1 MFENLQEKLQRAFK
15 TLRGQATLT
24 EENIDEALREI
35 RLALLEADVNF
46 KVVKQL
52 IDQIRVKAVGQDV
65 LTALSPGEQVIK
77 IVRDELVEILGR
89 DTARMKF
96 ASQPPTVIL
105 MAGLQGSGKTTT
117 SGKLANWLKNGGHR
131 PLLVSVDVY
140 RPAAREQLKVVA
152 QAVKANIYE
161 GEVGEATPGPRDPRA
176 KEARREAI
184 NTGSDVLIVDTAG
197 RLHIDDQLMDEMQ
210 LLKRLLN
217 PQEILFVADAMT
229 GQDAVNSADEF
240 HKKLSLTG
248 VVLTKMD
255 GDARGGAA
263 LSIRQV
269 TGQPIKFIGVGEK
282 YDALEPFHPDRI
294 VSRILGMGDILSLI
308 ERAES
313 QIDKKKAQEMAT
325 KALTGDGFSLED
337 FRDQLRQVKKM
348 GSMKSLLGM
357 LPSIGPFSGLQ
368 KAADNV
374 DEGQINRVEAII
386 NSMTTHERNHHEVIN
401 GSRRKRIA
409 RGSGTTVQEVNN
421 LLRQYAQM
429 KKMFKQMGKTVA
441 PRTGLFHQLQG
452 QPAHGVAGID
462 FHHRLEPAI
471 ALGCAIDEG
480 VDANRPDIAGALQFR
495 FEQRKDVA
503 IEALEAARNVR
514 RFAEQR
520 GYVRRYAAAVVGRR
534 PVGPE
539 LSLAVIDQAGVA
551 AELQVAR
558 PHLQLDGEIQRALQP
573 GFDDHLS
580 AILQG
585 TGQPLLLCRQHL

>member
-15 TLRGQATLT
+15 SLRGQAKLT

-46 KVVKQL
+46 KVVKEL
-52 IDQIRVKAVGQDV
+52 IDRIRAKAVGQEV

-77 IVRDELVEILGR
+77 IVRDELVETLGH

-152 QAVKANIYE
+152 QAIKAQIYE
-161 GEVGEATPGPRDPRA
+161 GEVGEANTATVERLV

-184 NTGSDVLIVDTAG
+184 VSGCDVLIVDTAG

-210 LLKRLLN
+210 SLKKLLN
-217 PQEILFVADAMT
+217 PSEILFIADAMT
-229 GQDAVNSADEF
+229 GQDAVRSADEF
-240 HKKLSLTG
+240 HKKLSVTG
-248 VVLTKMD
+248 IILTKMD

-325 KALTGDGFSLED
+325 RALTGDGFSLED

-348 GSMKSLLGM
+348 GSMKSLMGM

-374 DEGQINRVEAII
+374 DEKQINRVEAII
-386 NSMTTHERNHHEVIN
+386 NSMTTYERNHHEVIN
-401 GSRRKRIA
+401 GNRRKRIA
-409 RGSGTTVQEVNN
+409 RGSGTSVQEVNN

-429 KKMFKQMGKTVA
+429 KKMFKQMGKPSFA
-441 PRTGLFHQLQG
+441 RRL
-452 QPAHGVAGID
+452 AGMK
-462 FHHRLEPAI
+462 L
-471 ALGCAIDEG
+471 
-480 VDANRPDIAGALQFR
+480 
-495 FEQRKDVA
+495 
-503 IEALEAARNVR
+503 
-514 RFAEQR
+514 
-520 GYVRRYAAAVVGRR
+520 
-534 PVGPE
+534 
-539 LSLAVIDQAGVA
+539 
-551 AELQVAR
+551 
-558 PHLQLDGEIQRALQP
+558 P
-573 GFDDHLS
+573 GM
-580 AILQG
+580 
-585 TGQPLLLCRQHL
+585 

>member
-15 TLRGQATLT
+15 SLRGQAKLS
-24 EENIDEALREI
+24 EENIAEALREI

-46 KVVKQL
+46 KVVKEL
-52 IDQIRVKAVGQDV
+52 IDRIQAKAVGQEV

-77 IVRDELVEILGR
+77 IVRDELVETLGH

-105 MAGLQGSGKTTT
+105 MAGLQGSGKTTN
-117 SGKLANWLKNGGHR
+117 SGKLAHWLKNGGHR

-140 RPAAREQLKVVA
+140 RPAAREQLKIVA
-152 QAVKANIYE
+152 QAVKSNIYE
-161 GEVGEATPGPRDPRA
+161 GEAAEANTATVERLV
-176 KEARREAI
+176 KEARREAVVS
-184 NTGSDVLIVDTAG
+184 GCDVLIVDTAG

-210 LLKRLLN
+210 SLKKLLN
-217 PQEILFVADAMT
+217 PSEILFVADAMT
-229 GQDAVNSADEF
+229 GQDAVRSADEF

-308 ERAES
+308 ERAEQ
-313 QIDKKKAQEMAT
+313 QIDKKKAEEMAT

-348 GSMKSLLGM
+348 GSMKSLIGM

-374 DEGQINRVEAII
+374 DEKQINRVEAMIG
-386 NSMTTHERNHHEVIN
+386 SMTMHERNHHEVIN

-409 RGSGTTVQEVNN
+409 RGSGT
-421 LLRQYAQM
+421 
-429 KKMFKQMGKTVA
+429 
-441 PRTGLFHQLQG
+441 
-452 QPAHGVAGID
+452 
-462 FHHRLEPAI
+462 
-471 ALGCAIDEG
+471 
-480 VDANRPDIAGALQFR
+480 
-495 FEQRKDVA
+495 
-503 IEALEAARNVR
+503 
-514 RFAEQR
+514 
-520 GYVRRYAAAVVGRR
+520 
-534 PVGPE
+534 
-539 LSLAVIDQAGVA
+539 
-551 AELQVAR
+551 VAR
-558 PHLQLDGEIQRALQP
+558 HFSG
-573 GFDDHLS
+573 G
-580 AILQG
+580 
-585 TGQPLLLCRQHL
+585 

>member
-15 TLRGQATLT
+15 SLRGQAKLT

-46 KVVKQL
+46 KVVKLL
-52 IDQIRVKAVGQDV
+52 IDRIQAKAVGQEV

-77 IVRDELVEILGR
+77 IVRDELVEILGK

-96 ASQPPTVIL
+96 ASQPRTVVL

-117 SGKLANWLKNGGHR
+117 SGKLAHWFKNGGHR

-152 QAVKANIYE
+152 QAIKAQIYE
-161 GEVGEATPGPRDPRA
+161 GQVSEGNTATVERLA

-184 NTGSDVLIVDTAG
+184 NSGCDVLIVDTAG
-197 RLHIDDQLMDEMQ
+197 RLHIDDQLMEEMQ
-210 LLKRLLN
+210 SLKRLLN

-229 GQDAVNSADEF
+229 GQDGVRSADEF

-269 TGQPIKFIGVGEK
+269 TGQPNKFIGVGEK

-308 ERAES
+308 EKAEQ
-313 QIDKKKAQEMAT
+313 QIDKKKAEEMAA
-325 KALTGDGFSLED
+325 KAMTGDGFSLED

-348 GSMKSLLGM
+348 GSLQSLMGM
-357 LPSIGPFSGLQ
+357 LPSIGPFAGLQ
-368 KAADNV
+368 KAADKV
-374 DEGQINRVEAII
+374 DEKQLGHVESII
-386 NSMTTHERNHHEVIN
+386 NSMTVHERLHHEVIN

-409 RGSGTTVQEVNN
+409 RGSGRTVQEVNN

-429 KKMFKQMGKTVA
+429 RKMFKQMGKGNFA
-441 PRTGLFHQLQG
+441 RKL
-452 QPAHGVAGID
+452 AGMKM
-462 FHHRLEPAI
+462 PM
-471 ALGCAIDEG
+471 
-480 VDANRPDIAGALQFR
+480 
-495 FEQRKDVA
+495 
-503 IEALEAARNVR
+503 
-514 RFAEQR
+514 
-520 GYVRRYAAAVVGRR
+520 
-534 PVGPE
+534 
-539 LSLAVIDQAGVA
+539 
-551 AELQVAR
+551 
-558 PHLQLDGEIQRALQP
+558 
-573 GFDDHLS
+573 
-580 AILQG
+580 
-585 TGQPLLLCRQHL
+585 